1 MGFFYENCIL
11 CTKKQT
17 QSTRFLAKKHLFA
30 TKRKSTY
37 PYIWPLIPLYGHLL
51 IGVRN
56 IQLFFSCLLSK
67 FINIMKKIILSF
79 ALLIASFATTAQVG
93 FGTTSPEGA
102 LDVVSSN
109 SGIIVPRVAN
119 TAAIT
124 SPVNGMLMYDLST
137 NSSLSDQVRGSGFS
151 VRCIKD

>member
-1 MGFFYENCIL
+1 
-11 CTKKQT
+11 
-17 QSTRFLAKKHLFA
+17 
-30 TKRKSTY
+30 
-37 PYIWPLIPLYGHLL
+37 
-51 IGVRN
+51 
-56 IQLFFSCLLSK
+56 
-67 FINIMKKIILSF
+67 MKKILLSF
-79 ALLIASFATTAQVG
+79 GLLIASFATMAQVG